1 MELPAVPALLTVRRN
16 YEMKRNIMKAIQS
29 LCLFSL
35 IATAPAAGVSDEPF
49 RKDINPALRYFQAFM
64 IAPDLSQA
72 DRDYL
77 FNREWRGLNLPERFG
92 EAVARYDKEFVQV
105 RQAAQSAVPCDWG
118 IDMSP
123 GPFTLLPH
131 LARCKAVAQA
141 ARLRALWNLQHAR
154 QAEARDDLLA
164 ALALGRNSARDGV
177 LISVLVQI
185 AMESIVCSAVAEN
198 FYQFSPETLKQLVDG
213 FDAAPPRTTVA
224 AVMAGEES
232 FFAKWME
239 KKVLR
244 LQKENPGD
252 EAKVMAGI
260 QAVVENT
267 LGGGGEQPSEA
278 QPNVWEQVTQKAHTS
293 EEILK
298 LLREEGP
305 LYQRLAAVMALPQAE
320 FERQIKQFVAEVHES
335 SNPFVALTF
344 PALEKCRPKEFMALA
359 QLAMLRAA
367 VEYKLHGEPGLKGV
381 SDPFGQG
388 PFAFRRFVFEGVD
401 RGFELKSAFN
411 SRGFEERLIFVEK
424 DGPPFQINGKNAG
437 QAVPNAPVTK

>member
-1 MELPAVPALLTVRRN
+1 MHS
-16 YEMKRNIMKAIQS
+16 I
-29 LCLFSL
+29 CLFLL
-35 IATAPAAGVSDEPF
+35 IATAAAAGTGDEPF
-49 RKDINPALRYFQAFM
+49 RRDINPALRYFQAFI
-64 IAPDLSQA
+64 IAPDLSAA

-77 FNREWRGLNLPERFG
+77 FAREWRGQKLTERFV

-105 RQAAQSAVPCDWG
+105 RQAAQATVPCDWG

-141 ARLRALWNLQHAR
+141 ARLRALWNLQHGR
-154 QAEARDDLLA
+154 QAEARDDLLGA
-164 ALALGRNSARDGV
+164 FALGRNAGRDGV

-185 AMESIVCSAVAEN
+185 AMETIICSAVAEN
-198 FYQFSPETLKQLVDG
+198 FYQFSPETLKQLADG
-213 FDAAPPRTTVA
+213 FEAAPPRTTVA

-239 KKVLR
+239 GKVLR
-244 LQKENPGD
+244 LQKENPGN

-260 QAVVENT
+260 QEVIENT
-267 LGGGGEQPSEA
+267 LGGGDEQPSEA
-278 QPNVWEQVTQKAHTS
+278 QRNVWEQVTQKARTS
-293 EEILK
+293 EDILK
-298 LLREEGP
+298 LLREQGP
-305 LYQRLAAVMALPQAE
+305 LYQKLAEVMALPHAE
-320 FERQIKQFVAEVHES
+320 FERQIKQFVAEVRDS
-335 SNPFVALTF
+335 SNPFVSLTF

-367 VEYKLHGEPGLKGV
+367 VEYKLHGEAGLKSV
-381 SDPFGQG
+381 ADPFGQG
-388 PFAFRRFVFEGVD
+388 PFAFRRIVFEGVD
-401 RGFELKSAFN
+401 RGFELKSALN

-437 QAVPNAPVTK
+437 QAMSKQSAPN